1 MEKILYLDTR
11 EADLIRILESF
22 GNTQVKQLDVGD
34 IWIGI
39 NEEGRIHEGGLVIE
53 RKSMTDFEASILD
66 GRYREQRGR
75 ILAYCQE
82 NKAQPVY
89 ILEGALTSINGR
101 LEKSAII
108 KFMNRLVLHY
118 QIPIL
123 QTSSVNETA
132 EIIKALQQQWHEEDS
147 QKTIKKKTDL
157 VRVTDGIHVKKKVN
171 ALDHK
176 QFAISC
182 LVQCPGV
189 SVKIAEGLIDEFKTL
204 KGVIEAPVK
213 TIENIKIGTRR
224 VGPAVAKRLHEILNQ
239 SETSQTPQTT

>member
-1 MEKILYLDTR
+1 MDKTFYLDTR
-11 EADLIRILESF
+11 ESDLIRLLSPVE
-22 GNTQVKQLDVGD
+22 NMTVKQLDVGD
-34 IWIGI
+34 IWIGTTEDGKI
-39 NEEGRIHEGGLVIE
+39 NEGGLVIE
-53 RKSMTDFEASILD
+53 RKSMSDFEASILD

-82 NKAQPVY
+82 NKAQPIY
-89 ILEGALTSINGR
+89 ILEGALSSISGR

-123 QTSSVNETA
+123 QTISVQETA
-132 EIIKALQQQWHEEDS
+132 EIIKALQHQWHEEDP
-147 QKTIKKKTDL
+147 QKTVKKKTDL

-182 LVQCPGV
+182 LAQCPGV

-213 TIENIKIGTRR
+213 DIENVKIGTRR
-224 VGPAVAKRLHEILNQ
+224 VGPAVAKRLNEILNQ
-239 SETSQTPQTT
+239 TMPIES